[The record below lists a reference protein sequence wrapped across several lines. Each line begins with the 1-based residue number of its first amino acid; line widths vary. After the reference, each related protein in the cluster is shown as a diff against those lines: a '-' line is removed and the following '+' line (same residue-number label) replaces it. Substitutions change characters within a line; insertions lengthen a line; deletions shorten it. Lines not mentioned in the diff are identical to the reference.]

1 MHIPGLYFRDEV
13 VWRGRVVGDLS
24 ELRAT
29 LYEIGFC
36 AAMYFIFAVSNRYTR
51 PDVA

>member
-29 LYEIGFC
+29 LYEI
-36 AAMYFIFAVSNRYTR
+36 FIFAVSNRYTR